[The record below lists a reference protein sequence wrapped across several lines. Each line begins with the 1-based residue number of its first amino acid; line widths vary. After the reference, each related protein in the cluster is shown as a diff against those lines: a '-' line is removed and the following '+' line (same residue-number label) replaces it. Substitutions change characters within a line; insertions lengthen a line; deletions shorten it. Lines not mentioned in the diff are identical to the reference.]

1 MAIHL
6 EVNDT
11 DDPGFIESLNALVLS
26 YTKSHLPEQV
36 WIILIDN
43 WFDHKWLRFSGN
55 GAIAWRR
62 EVGGVT
68 LNRFGLDKWDT
79 VKAEFRRDKL
89 TFPPFSPSRV
99 LGQCSYVRQAQD
111 YVEAAL
117 PVLPHRTQRRRSE
130 SNLNRRIQNLTGDGC
145 FVWYSGNT
153 VANGRGSVMVYN
165 VTADSGDC
173 WFAAFTREQCS
184 WTVTSTEGVDRGYV
198 EALTGAAR

>member
-1 MAIHL
+1 VAIHI

-11 DDPGFIESLNALVLS
+11 DDPGFIASLNALVLS

-55 GAIAWRR
+55 GAIAWQR
-62 EVGGVT
+62 EIGGIT
-68 LNRFGLDKWDT
+68 LNRFGLDQWDA
-79 VKAEFRRDKL
+79 VKAEFHRDKL

-99 LGQCSYVRQAQD
+99 IGQRSYVRQAQD

-117 PVLPHRTQRRRSE
+117 PTLLHRTQRSRSE

-165 VTADSGDC
+165 VIADSGDC

-184 WTVTSTEGVDRGYV
+184 WTVTSTVGVDRGYV